1 MARIS
6 LLPSS
11 TASGAALRWGAVAGS
26 LVSAIALAGC
36 GGTTTLN
43 GAGASFPA
51 SIYQRWFQELAGQGV
66 KVNYQSVGSGAGVRQ
81 FISRTVD
88 FAASDVPMKA
98 EELAKLPQGVVQI
111 PMTAGAIAVAYNYK
125 GCEVRLSQGQLVEI
139 FAGKISN
146 YSQLGCADKPIRV
159 VYRSDGSGT
168 TANFTAHLAAISPD
182 WKGAVG
188 AGKTVKW
195 PTGIGA
201 KGNEGVAAQL
211 QQVEGAIGYV
221 EEAFVKE
228 PLQAAALTNASGQ
241 LAKPSLAN
249 GQEALASIDLGP
261 DLIGSNPNPAKGYP
275 IVTFSWILLYKSG
288 NGAKHDG
295 LNKVFSYTLSEPAQ
309 AMAPGLGFISLPVD
323 VVAKA
328 KVALGTVQP

>member
-1 MARIS
+1 MARIR
-6 LLPSS
+6 LLPP
-11 TASGAALRWGAVAGS
+11 TTLRGVARGWWAKAGS
-26 LVSAIALAGC
+26 LAAALALTGC
-36 GGTTTLN
+36 GGSTTLN

-66 KVNYQSVGSGAGVRQ
+66 RVNYQSVGSGAGVRQ

-275 IVTFSWILLYKSG
+275 IVTFSWILLYKTG
-288 NGAKHDG
+288 NGAKHDA
-295 LNKVFSYTLSEPAQ
+295 LNKTFSYTLSEPAQ
-309 AMAPGLGFISLPVD
+309 AMAPGLGFISLPAD
-323 VVAKA
+323 VLAKA
-328 KVALGTVQP
+328 KEALATVQP